1 MGRSAAIVPEREE
14 KAVEVTTLDDELALI
29 LTAIEEEAV
38 PERLTT
44 LAIELQQAL
53 IQRKQRQNPN

>member
-14 KAVEVTTLDDELALI
+14 KAVEVTTLDDEIALI

-38 PERLTT
+38 PERLTK
-44 LAIELQQAL
+44 LAVELQQAL
-53 IQRKQRQNPN
+53 MQRRQRLNPN